1 MFTSDKISDTEVQY
15 TNGDISFILE
25 YKRITDKTVEC
36 ELKRINNL
44 YSGDYELEFTYNGIT
59 VLIEK
64 YKFDNDCLF
73 GEFVISDFE
82 YVETFKLKTIQ
93 DYEHNKKFIEV
104 WIDEKINEE
113 K

>member
-1 MFTSDKISDTEVQY
+1 MFTSEIISDTEVQY

-25 YKRITDKTVEC
+25 YKHITDKSVEC

-44 YSGDYELEFTYNGIT
+44 YSSDYELEFTYTGFT
-59 VLIEK
+59 VLVEN
-64 YKFDNDCLF
+64 YKFDKDCLC
-73 GEFVISDFE
+73 GEFVIPDYE
-82 YVETFKLKTIQ
+82 YTESFKLKTIQ
-93 DYEHNKKFIEV
+93 DYEHNKNFIKI